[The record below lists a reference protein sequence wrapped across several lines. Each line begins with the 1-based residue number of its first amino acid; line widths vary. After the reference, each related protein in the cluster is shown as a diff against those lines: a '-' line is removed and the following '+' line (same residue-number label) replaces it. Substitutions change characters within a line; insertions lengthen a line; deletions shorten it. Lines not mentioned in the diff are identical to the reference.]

1 MFARDE
7 VSSVD
12 RRQLFMEHNVFHPV
26 PERDGTRRP
35 GLLQWRFTINRDYL
49 LSLSNANL
57 LQNYYLEAALS
68 SIRRLIR
75 LCGRR
80 DS

>member
-1 MFARDE
+1 MD
-7 VSSVD
+7 
-12 RRQLFMEHNVFHPV
+12 HNVFHPV

-35 GLLQWRFTINRDYL
+35 GLLQRRFTINRDYL

-57 LQNYYLEAALS
+57 LQHYYLEAALS

-75 LCGRR
+75 RCELCHHQEAQRF
-80 DS
+80 